1 MVEKRRETGQV
12 RVRGTQ
18 DGFVLQLPVGLP
30 LPAMLSQVR
39 SSIEGAGDFFRGGEL
54 IVDYGEREPNLEEI
68 VALQRLLSDRG
79 LRLRTV
85 TSRVP
90 EHRERLRSW
99 GFHPL
104 RLVEREPEHETVRPL
119 GPAASVAAGQPQH
132 ALYLRRT
139 LRSGMSVSSDSDLV
153 IVGDVNPGA
162 EVYAAGDVL
171 VWGVL
176 RGTVHA
182 GIRTGQDAVIAA
194 LRLEPTQLRIGT
206 VVARAPDSGRALFE
220 QPALARVVDGS
231 IVVEPWRSDRRY

>member
-1 MVEKRRETGQV
+1 MVEKRHEVGQV

-18 DGFVLQLPVGLP
+18 DGLVLQLPPGVS
-30 LPAMLSQVR
+30 LPALLSQIR
-39 SSIEGAGDFFRGGEL
+39 SSLDDHRNFFRDGEL
-54 IVDYGEREPNLEEI
+54 VIDYGEREPNLEEI

-79 LRLRTV
+79 LRLRAV
-85 TSRVP
+85 TSSRA

-104 RLVEREPEHETVRPL
+104 RLVDREAGPPPVRPL
-119 GPAASVAAGQPQH
+119 PVPSNLPTEGEHYAQYV
-132 ALYLRRT
+132 RRT
-139 LRSGMSVSSDSDLV
+139 LRSGMSVTSDGDLV

-182 GIRTGQDAVIAA
+182 GMHGNHDAMIAA
-194 LRLEPTQLRIGT
+194 LRLVPTQLRIGSL
-206 VVARAPDSGRALFE
+206 VARAPDSGRALLD
-220 QPALARVVDGS
+220 QPAVARVLEGA
-231 IVVEPWRSDRRY
+231 IVVEPWRVDRKL